1 MILNAPIFI
10 ISLLKL
16 GKDFFLRAIIG
27 TISFSLFVDWFD
39 KFNPITND
47 GFLACI
53 YGGIL
58 VGLGSAII
66 LKSSA
71 STGGTEL
78 VSNIL
83 KKYFPHLK
91 IGYSNMVMDTIIIT
105 ANMIVFKQVEIGLY
119 SAIAIFLY
127 SKMIDLVFEGVNFTK
142 LLIIISKESNEISKR
157 IGEEVNRGAT
167 RIIWQRYV
175 YRNR

>member
-39 KFNPITND
+39 KFKPITDD

-58 VGLGSAII
+58 VGFGSAII

-142 LLIIISKESNEISKR
+142 LLIIISKESDEISKR

-167 RIIWQRYV
+167 RIVW
-175 YRNR
+175 